1 MISLENLQKQLIAS
15 NYDAFIIPTSDF
27 HGSEYISDYFK
38 ARKYFSGFTG
48 SAGTLLVLQSSAFLW
63 TDGRYFIQAAL
74 ELENTGIELM
84 KMGEPNVPTITE
96 FLNSNTSSIR
106 NIVFDGRL
114 LSTNEVLK
122 YQKELKP
129 TIKIYDRQSVY

>member
-48 SAGTLLVLQSSAFLW
+48 SAGTLLVLQSSVTALDSPINAVKGCGFL
-63 TDGRYFIQAAL
+63 
-74 ELENTGIELM
+74 
-84 KMGEPNVPTITE
+84 EPNGEQV
-96 FLNSNTSSIR
+96 
-106 NIVFDGRL
+106 
-114 LSTNEVLK
+114 
-122 YQKELKP
+122 
-129 TIKIYDRQSVY
+129 